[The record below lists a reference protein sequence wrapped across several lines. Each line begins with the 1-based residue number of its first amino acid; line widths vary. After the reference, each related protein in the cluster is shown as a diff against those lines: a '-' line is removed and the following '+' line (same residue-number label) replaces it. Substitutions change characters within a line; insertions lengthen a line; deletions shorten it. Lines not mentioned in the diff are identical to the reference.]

1 MNTAKKLLVGIGVSS
16 FAFTS
21 HAALD
26 TTDVET
32 AVLADLATVS
42 AYGFTILA
50 ASLAISV
57 GIKLVKKYTMKAT

>member
-1 MNTAKKLLVGIGVSS
+1 MNTAKKLLVGIGVST
-16 FAFTS
+16 FAFNS

-26 TTDVET
+26 TTDIQT
-32 AVLADLATVS
+32 AVLADLTTVS
-42 AYGFTILA
+42 AYGFAILT